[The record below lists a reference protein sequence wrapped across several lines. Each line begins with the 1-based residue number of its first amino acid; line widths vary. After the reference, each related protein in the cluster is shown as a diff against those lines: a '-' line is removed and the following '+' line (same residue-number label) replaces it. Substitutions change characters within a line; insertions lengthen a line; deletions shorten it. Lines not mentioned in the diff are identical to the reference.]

1 MSKDDYSYHLKGM
14 GKAEGGQTYI
24 HDALRAGATVPKML
38 IIDVSQVSGI
48 SATLIRNKN
57 TLTLNSQS
65 HFLFPCLRVRAGG
78 QGMEKLN
85 GRS

>member
-1 MSKDDYSYHLKGM
+1 M
-14 GKAEGGQTYI
+14 
-24 HDALRAGATVPKML
+24 VPEML
-38 IIDVSQVSGI
+38 IVDVSQVSGI

-78 QGMEKLN
+78 QGIEKLN